1 LEGFGNQ
8 IALTDNRENRQ
19 QKDRWQ
25 KCQRSFVFGMLF
37 GVLVKRIL
45 TNMLKLWYNRQN
57 TKEKFLD
64 FGAIVG
70 E

>member
-1 LEGFGNQ
+1 MTTRKIDSRKTVGRNASGLLF
-8 IALTDNRENRQ
+8 
-19 QKDRWQ
+19 
-25 KCQRSFVFGMLF
+25 FGMLF
-37 GVLVKRIL
+37 WVLVKRIL

>member
-1 LEGFGNQ
+1 MEKFRNQ
-8 IALTDNRENRQ
+8 TALSDNWENRQ

-57 TKEKFLD
+57 TKEKCLD
-64 FGAIVG
+64 FGAIV
-70 E
+70 EE

>member
-1 LEGFGNQ
+1 MVIKSLCPTTGKIDSRKTVGRNASGLLFF
-8 IALTDNRENRQ
+8 
-19 QKDRWQ
+19 
-25 KCQRSFVFGMLF
+25 SVLF

>member
-1 LEGFGNQ
+1 
-8 IALTDNRENRQ
+8 
-19 QKDRWQ
+19 
-25 KCQRSFVFGMLF
+25 MLF

-64 FGAIVG
+64 FGVIVG